1 MGFDLNYLVGFNLT
15 DDTDVLDLER
25 KLRKNRNSTFYIKG
39 VKAFNTTTSS
49 LFDLSLSEFKDFDN
63 ICELGIR
70 NTLGSSDI
78 KNGKLDTTL
87 SGRVLKQ
94 GKETEKYGDNI
105 MPLFYKDKVVELFGR
120 GSHYLTL
127 NMLLAF
133 ETAVYLDL
141 DNENCFVNFK
151 GQELFDRDAPIFSEF
166 TNSIRLDITS
176 YSKYI
181 KDTYGANSDSI
192 VLLGNLMTEGDYGYY
207 RDGYYSLDFDKLGND
222 IILPLGFK
230 CIYLK
235 IAVYAT
241 HRDFTKSIVV
251 PPDLDELKID
261 NISHLSTAGTNR
273 YLTLYISYKNKLKI
287 IRSLWIH
294 YYFGYCD
301 YNENDITD
309 EALDYFIKHLKK
321 YNVGI
326 EFY

>member
-1 MGFDLNYLVGFNLT
+1 MGLDLNYLVGFNLT
-15 DDTDVLDLER
+15 DDTNVLELER
-25 KLRKNRNSTFYIKG
+25 NLRKNRNNTFYIKG
-39 VKAFNTTTSS
+39 VKVFNTTTSS

-63 ICELGIR
+63 ICEIGIR
-70 NTLGSSDI
+70 NTLDSSDI
-78 KNGKLDTTL
+78 KNGRLETTL
-87 SGRVLKQ
+87 SGRVLKH

-181 KDTYGANSDSI
+181 RDNYGYNSNSI
-192 VLLGNLMTEGDYGYY
+192 VLLGNLLTEGDYGYY
-207 RDGYYSLDFDKLGND
+207 RDGYYSLDFDKLGD
-222 IILPLGFK
+222 DVILPLGFK

-235 IAVYAT
+235 IAVYTT

-261 NISHLSTAGTNR
+261 NISHLSTKGTDR
-273 YLTLYISYKNKLKI
+273 SLILYISHKNKLKI
-287 IRSLWIH
+287 MSSLWIH
-294 YYFGYCD
+294 YFGYYG
-301 YNENDITD
+301 YNESDINDED
-309 EALDYFIKHLKK
+309 LDDFIKHLKK
-321 YNVGI
+321 YNVEI

>member
-1 MGFDLNYLVGFNLT
+1 MGSDLNYLVGFNLT
-15 DDTDVLDLER
+15 DDTNVLELER
-25 KLRKNRNSTFYIKG
+25 NLRKNRNNNFYIKG
-39 VKAFNTTTSS
+39 VKVFNTTTSS
-49 LFDLSLSEFKDFDN
+49 LFDLSLSEFRDFDN
-63 ICELGIR
+63 ICEIGIR
-70 NTLGSSDI
+70 NTLDSSDI
-78 KNGKLDTTL
+78 KNGRLETTL

-127 NMLLAF
+127 NMILAF

-166 TNSIRLDITS
+166 TNSIRLDIIS

-181 KDTYGANSDSI
+181 KDTYGDNSGSI
-192 VLLGNLMTEGDYGYY
+192 ALLGNLITEGDYGYY
-207 RDGYYSLDFDKLGND
+207 RDGYYSLDFDKLGSD

-235 IAVYAT
+235 IAVYTA

-261 NISHLSTAGTNR
+261 SISHLITKGTNR
-273 YLTLYISYKNKLKI
+273 SLILYISHKNKLKI
-287 IRSLWIH
+287 ISNLFIH
-294 YYFGYCD
+294 YFGYYD
-301 YNENDITD
+301 YNESDINDED
-309 EALDYFIKHLKK
+309 LDDFIKHLKK
-321 YNVGI
+321 YNVEI

>member
-1 MGFDLNYLVGFNLT
+1 MGFDLNYLVGLNLV
-15 DDTDVLDLER
+15 DDTDVLELER
-25 KLRKNRNSTFYIKG
+25 NLRKSRNNTFYIKG
-39 VKAFNTTTSS
+39 IKVFNTTTSS
-49 LFDLSLSEFKDFDN
+49 LFDLSLYEFKDFDN
-63 ICELGIR
+63 ICEIGIR
-70 NTLGSSDI
+70 NTLDLDDI
-78 KNGKLDTTL
+78 KNGRLETTL
-87 SGRVLKQ
+87 SGSILEN
-94 GKETEKYGDNI
+94 GKVIEKYSDNI

-151 GQELFDRDAPIFSEF
+151 GDELFDRDAPIFSEF

-181 KDTYGANSDSI
+181 KDTYGCNSNSI
-192 VLLGNLMTEGDYGYY
+192 VLLGNLITEGDYGYY
-207 RDGYYSLDFDKLGND
+207 RDGYYSLDFSKLD
-222 IILPLGFK
+222 SDTILPLGFK

-235 IAVYAT
+235 IDVYAT
-241 HRDFTKSIVV
+241 LRDFTKSIVV

-261 NISHLSTAGTNR
+261 NISHLSTDGTNR
-273 YLTLYISYKNKLKI
+273 SLTLYISYKNKLKI

>member
-15 DDTDVLDLER
+15 DDTDALDLEI
-25 KLRKNRNSTFYIKG
+25 KLRKNRKSTFYIEG
-39 VKAFNTTTSS
+39 VKVFNTTTSS
-49 LFDLSLSEFKDFDN
+49 LFDLRLSEFKDFDN
-63 ICELGIR
+63 ICELRIR
-70 NTLGSSDI
+70 DKLDSSDI
-78 KNGKLDTTL
+78 KNGRLETTL
-87 SGRVLKQ
+87 SGSVIKQ
-94 GKETEKYGDNI
+94 GKEIEKYSDNI
-105 MPLFYKDKVVELFGR
+105 IPLFYKDKVVELFGR

-127 NMLLAF
+127 NMLSSF
-133 ETAVYLDL
+133 DTAVYLDL

-151 GQELFDRDAPIFSEF
+151 GNELFDRDAPIFSEF
-166 TNSIRLDITS
+166 TNSIRLDIIS

-181 KDTYGANSDSI
+181 KDTYGVNSNVI
-192 VLLGNLMTEGDYGYY
+192 ELLGNLITEGDYGYY
-207 RDGYYSLDFDKLGND
+207 RNGYYSLDFGKLGSD

-273 YLTLYISYKNKLKI
+273 SLTLYISHKNKPKI

-294 YYFGYCD
+294 YFGYYG

-309 EALDYFIKHLKK
+309 EDLDDFIEHLKK
-321 YNVGI
+321 YNVTI

>member
-1 MGFDLNYLVGFNLT
+1 MGLDLNYLVGFNLAN
-15 DDTDVLDLER
+15 DTDVLELER
-25 KLRKNRNSTFYIKG
+25 NLRKNRNNTFYIKG
-39 VKAFNTTTSS
+39 VKVFNTTTSS
-49 LFDLSLSEFKDFDN
+49 LFDLSLSEFKDFEN
-63 ICELGIR
+63 ICEIGIR
-70 NTLGSSDI
+70 NTLDSSDI
-78 KNGKLDTTL
+78 KNGRLETTL

-151 GQELFDRDAPIFSEF
+151 GDELFDRDAPIFSEF

-181 KDTYGANSDSI
+181 RDNYGCNSNSI
-192 VLLGNLMTEGDYGYY
+192 VLLGNLITEGDYGYY
-207 RDGYYSLDFDKLGND
+207 RNDYYSLDFDKLGD
-222 IILPLGFK
+222 DVILPLGFK

-235 IAVYAT
+235 IAVRT
-241 HRDFTKSIVV
+241 IQKDFTKSIVV
-251 PPDLDELKID
+251 PPDLGELKVN
-261 NISHLSTAGTNR
+261 NISYLSTKGTNR
-273 YLTLYISYKNKLKI
+273 SLILYISHKNKLKI

-294 YYFGYCD
+294 YFGYYD
-301 YNENDITD
+301 YNENDFTD
-309 EALDYFIKHLKK
+309 EDLGDFIKHLKK
-321 YNVGI
+321 YNIEI

>member
-15 DDTDVLDLER
+15 DDTDALDLER
-25 KLRKNRNSTFYIKG
+25 KLRKNRKSTFYIEG
-39 VKAFNTTTSS
+39 VKVFNTTTSS
-49 LFDLSLSEFKDFDN
+49 LFDLNLSEFKNFDN
-63 ICELGIR
+63 ICELKIR
-70 NTLGSSDI
+70 DKLDSSDI
-78 KNGKLDTTL
+78 KNGRLETTL
-87 SGRVLKQ
+87 SGSVIKQ
-94 GKETEKYGDNI
+94 GKEIEKYSDNI
-105 MPLFYKDKVVELFGR
+105 IPLFYKGKVVELFGR

-127 NMLLAF
+127 SMLLAF

-151 GQELFDRDAPIFSEF
+151 GNELFDRDAPIFSEF
-166 TNSIRLDITS
+166 TNSIRLDIIS

-181 KDTYGANSDSI
+181 KDTYGANSSVI
-192 VLLGNLMTEGDYGYY
+192 ELLGNLITEGDYGYY
-207 RDGYYSLDFDKLGND
+207 RDGYYSLDFSKLD
-222 IILPLGFK
+222 SDTILPLGFK

-235 IAVYAT
+235 IDVYAT
-241 HRDFTKSIVV
+241 LRDFTKSIVV

-321 YNVGI
+321 CNVGI

>member
-1 MGFDLNYLVGFNLT
+1 MGLDLNYLVGFNLAN
-15 DDTDVLDLER
+15 DTDVLELER
-25 KLRKNRNSTFYIKG
+25 NLRKNRNNTFYIKG
-39 VKAFNTTTSS
+39 VKVFNTTTSS
-49 LFDLSLSEFKDFDN
+49 LFDLSLSEFKDFEN
-63 ICELGIR
+63 ICEIGIR
-70 NTLGSSDI
+70 NTLDSSDI
-78 KNGKLDTTL
+78 KNGRLETTL
-87 SGRVLKQ
+87 SGRILKQ

-181 KDTYGANSDSI
+181 RDNYGCNSNSI
-192 VLLGNLMTEGDYGYY
+192 VLLGNLLTEGDYGYY
-207 RDGYYSLDFDKLGND
+207 RDGYYSLDFDKLGSD
-222 IILPLGFK
+222 VILPLGFK

-235 IAVYAT
+235 IAVYTT
-241 HRDFTKSIVV
+241 HKDFTKSIVV

-273 YLTLYISYKNKLKI
+273 SLTLYISYKNKLRI

-294 YYFGYCD
+294 YYFGYYD

-309 EALDYFIKHLKK
+309 EVLDYFIKHLKK

>member
-1 MGFDLNYLVGFNLT
+1 MGLDLNYLVGFNLI
-15 DDTDVLDLER
+15 DDTDVLELER
-25 KLRKNRNSTFYIKG
+25 NLRKNRNNTFYIKG
-39 VKAFNTTTSS
+39 VKVFNTTTSS
-49 LFDLSLSEFKDFDN
+49 LFDLSLDEFKDFDN
-63 ICELGIR
+63 ICEIGIR
-70 NTLGSSDI
+70 NTLDSSDI
-78 KNGKLDTTL
+78 KNGRLETTL

-94 GKETEKYGDNI
+94 GKETEEYGDNI

-133 ETAVYLDL
+133 ETAVYLNL

-151 GQELFDRDAPIFSEF
+151 GDELFDRDAPIFSEF

-181 KDTYGANSDSI
+181 RDNYGVNSNSI
-192 VLLGNLMTEGDYGYY
+192 VLLGNLITEGDYGYY
-207 RDGYYSLDFDKLGND
+207 RDGYYSLDFDKLGSD
-222 IILPLGFK
+222 VILPLGFK

-235 IAVYAT
+235 IAVYTT
-241 HRDFTKSIVV
+241 HKDFTKSIVV

-273 YLTLYISYKNKLKI
+273 YLILYISHKNKLKI

-321 YNVGI
+321 CNVGI

>member
-1 MGFDLNYLVGFNLT
+1 MGSDLNYLVGFNLT
-15 DDTDVLDLER
+15 DDTNVLELER
-25 KLRKNRNSTFYIKG
+25 NLRKNRNNNFYIKG
-39 VKAFNTTTSS
+39 VKVFNTTTSS
-49 LFDLSLSEFKDFDN
+49 LFDLSLSEFRDFDN
-63 ICELGIR
+63 ICEIGIR
-70 NTLGSSDI
+70 NTLDSSDI
-78 KNGKLDTTL
+78 KNGRLETTL

-166 TNSIRLDITS
+166 TNSIRLDIIS

-181 KDTYGANSDSI
+181 KDTYGDNSGSI
-192 VLLGNLMTEGDYGYY
+192 ALLGNLITEGDYGYY
-207 RDGYYSLDFDKLGND
+207 RDGYYSLDFDKLGSD

-230 CIYLK
+230 CVYLK
-235 IAVYAT
+235 IAVYTA

-261 NISHLSTAGTNR
+261 NISHLITKGTNR
-273 YLTLYISYKNKLKI
+273 SLILYISHKNKLKI
-287 IRSLWIH
+287 ISNLFIH
-294 YYFGYCD
+294 YFGYYE
-301 YNENDITD
+301 YNESDINDED
-309 EALDYFIKHLKK
+309 LDDFIKHLKK
-321 YNVGI
+321 YNVEI

>member
-1 MGFDLNYLVGFNLT
+1 MGSDLNYLVGFNLT
-15 DDTDVLDLER
+15 DDTNVLELER
-25 KLRKNRNSTFYIKG
+25 NLRKNRNNNFYIKG
-39 VKAFNTTTSS
+39 VKVFNTTTSS
-49 LFDLSLSEFKDFDN
+49 LFDLSLSEFRDFDN
-63 ICELGIR
+63 ICEIGIR
-70 NTLGSSDI
+70 NTLDSSDI
-78 KNGKLDTTL
+78 KNGRLETTL

-166 TNSIRLDITS
+166 TNSIRLDIIS

-181 KDTYGANSDSI
+181 KDTYGDNSGSI
-192 VLLGNLMTEGDYGYY
+192 ALLGNLITEGDYGYY
-207 RDGYYSLDFDKLGND
+207 RDGYYSLDFDKLGSD

-230 CIYLK
+230 CVYLK
-235 IAVYAT
+235 IAVYTA

-261 NISHLSTAGTNR
+261 NISHLITKGTNR
-273 YLTLYISYKNKLKI
+273 SLILYISHKNKLKI
-287 IRSLWIH
+287 ISNLFIH
-294 YYFGYCD
+294 YFGYYD
-301 YNENDITD
+301 YNESDINDED
-309 EALDYFIKHLKK
+309 LDDFIKHLKK
-321 YNVGI
+321 YNVEI

>member
-1 MGFDLNYLVGFNLT
+1 MGFDLNYLVGFNLV

-25 KLRKNRNSTFYIKG
+25 KLRKNRNNTFYIKG
-39 VKAFNTTTSS
+39 VKVFNTTTSS
-49 LFDLSLSEFKDFDN
+49 LFDLSLSEFKDFEN
-63 ICELGIR
+63 ICEIGIR
-70 NTLGSSDI
+70 NTLDSSDI
-78 KNGKLDTTL
+78 KNGRLETTL

-105 MPLFYKDKVVELFGR
+105 IPLFYKDKVVELFGR

-181 KDTYGANSDSI
+181 RDNYGYNSNSI
-192 VLLGNLMTEGDYGYY
+192 VLLGNLITEGDYGYY
-207 RDGYYSLDFDKLGND
+207 RNDYYSLDFDKLGSD
-222 IILPLGFK
+222 VILPLGFK

-235 IAVYAT
+235 IAVYTT
-241 HRDFTKSIVV
+241 HKDFTKSIVV

-273 YLTLYISYKNKLKI
+273 FLTLYISCKNKLKI

-294 YYFGYCD
+294 YYFGYYE

-309 EALDYFIKHLKK
+309 EVLDYFIKHLKK
-321 YNVGI
+321 YNIEI

>member
-1 MGFDLNYLVGFNLT
+1 MGLDLNYLVGFNLV
-15 DDTDVLDLER
+15 DDTDVLELER
-25 KLRKNRNSTFYIKG
+25 NLRKNRNSTFYIKG
-39 VKAFNTTTSS
+39 VKVFNTTTSS
-49 LFDLSLSEFKDFDN
+49 LFDLSLSEFKDFEN
-63 ICELGIR
+63 ICEIGIR
-70 NTLGSSDI
+70 NTLDSSDI
-78 KNGKLDTTL
+78 KNGRLETTL
-87 SGRVLKQ
+87 SGRILKQ
-94 GKETEKYGDNI
+94 GKEVEKYGDNI

-127 NMLLAF
+127 NVLLYF
-133 ETAVYLDL
+133 DTAVYLDL

-151 GQELFDRDAPIFSEF
+151 GNELFDRDAPIFSEF
-166 TNSIRLDITS
+166 TNYIRLDIIS

-181 KDTYGANSDSI
+181 KDTYGVNSNSI
-192 VLLGNLMTEGDYGYY
+192 VLLGNLITEGDYGYY
-207 RDGYYSLDFDKLGND
+207 RDGYYSLDFSKLD
-222 IILPLGFK
+222 SDTILPLGFK

-235 IAVYAT
+235 IDVYAT
-241 HRDFTKSIVV
+241 LRDFTKSIVV

-321 YNVGI
+321 CNVGI

>member
-1 MGFDLNYLVGFNLT
+1 MGFDLNYLVGFNLV

-39 VKAFNTTTSS
+39 VKVFNTTTSS

-70 NTLGSSDI
+70 NTLDSSDI
-78 KNGKLDTTL
+78 KNGRLETTL
-87 SGRVLKQ
+87 SGRILKN
-94 GKETEKYGDNI
+94 GKE
-105 MPLFYKDKVVELFGR
+105 
-120 GSHYLTL
+120 TL
-127 NMLLAF
+127 NMLFAF

-166 TNSIRLDITS
+166 TNSIRLDIVS

-181 KDTYGANSDSI
+181 KDTYGANSGSI
-192 VLLGNLMTEGDYGYY
+192 ALLGNLITEGDYGYY
-207 RDGYYSLDFDKLGND
+207 RDGYYSLDFDKLGSD

-235 IAVYAT
+235 IAVYTT
-241 HRDFTKSIVV
+241 HKDFTKSIVV

-294 YYFGYCD
+294 YYFGYYD

-321 YNVGI
+321 YNVEI

>member
-1 MGFDLNYLVGFNLT
+1 MGFDLNYLVGFNLV

-39 VKAFNTTTSS
+39 VKVFNTTTSS

-70 NTLGSSDI
+70 NTLDSSDI
-78 KNGKLDTTL
+78 KNGRLETTL
-87 SGRVLKQ
+87 SGRILKN

-105 MPLFYKDKVVELFGR
+105 MPLFYKGKVVELFGR

-166 TNSIRLDITS
+166 TNSIRLDIVS

-181 KDTYGANSDSI
+181 KDTYGANSGSI
-192 VLLGNLMTEGDYGYY
+192 ALLGNLITEGDYGYY
-207 RDGYYSLDFDKLGND
+207 RDGYYSLDFDKLGSD

-235 IAVYAT
+235 IAVYTT
-241 HRDFTKSIVV
+241 HKDFTKSIVV

-294 YYFGYCD
+294 YYFGYYD

-321 YNVGI
+321 YNVEI

>member
-1 MGFDLNYLVGFNLT
+1 MGLDLNYLVGFNLM
-15 DDTDVLDLER
+15 DDTDALALER

-39 VKAFNTTTSS
+39 VKVLNTTTSS

-63 ICELGIR
+63 ICEIGIR
-70 NTLGSSDI
+70 NTLDSSDI
-78 KNGKLDTTL
+78 KNGRLETTL
-87 SGRVLKQ
+87 SGRILKQ
-94 GKETEKYGDNI
+94 GKEVEKYGDNI

-127 NMLLAF
+127 NMLLSF
-133 ETAVYLDL
+133 DTAVYLDL

-181 KDTYGANSDSI
+181 RDNYGCNSNSI
-192 VLLGNLMTEGDYGYY
+192 VLLGNLLTEGDYGYY
-207 RDGYYSLDFDKLGND
+207 RDGYYSLDFDKLGSD
-222 IILPLGFK
+222 VILPLGFK

-235 IAVYAT
+235 IAVYTT
-241 HRDFTKSIVV
+241 HKDFTKSIVV

-273 YLTLYISYKNKLKI
+273 SLTLYISYKNKLRI

-294 YYFGYCD
+294 YYFGYYD

-309 EALDYFIKHLKK
+309 EVLDYFIKHLKK
-321 YNVGI
+321 YNVEI

>member
-15 DDTDVLDLER
+15 DDTNALDFEM

-39 VKAFNTTTSS
+39 VKVFNTTTSS
-49 LFDLSLSEFKDFDN
+49 LFDLSLSEFRDFDN

-70 NTLGSSDI
+70 STLDSSDI
-78 KNGKLDTTL
+78 KNGRLETTL
-87 SGRVLKQ
+87 SGRILKQ

-127 NMLLAF
+127 NMLLSF

-166 TNSIRLDITS
+166 TNSIRLDIVS

-192 VLLGNLMTEGDYGYY
+192 VLLGNLITEGDYGYY
-207 RDGYYSLDFDKLGND
+207 RDGYYSLDFAKLGSN

-241 HRDFTKSIVV
+241 HTDFTKSIVV

-261 NISHLSTAGTNR
+261 NISYLSTNGTNR
-273 YLTLYISYKNKLKI
+273 SLTLYISHKNKLKI
-287 IRSLWIH
+287 ISNLWIH
-294 YYFGYCD
+294 YFGYCE
-301 YNENDITD
+301 YD
-309 EALDYFIKHLKK
+309 EPDFIDEDLDDFINYLKK
-321 YNVGI
+321 YNVAI

>member
-15 DDTDVLDLER
+15 DDTNVLDLEM

-39 VKAFNTTTSS
+39 VKVFNTTTSS

-70 NTLGSSDI
+70 STLDSSDI
-78 KNGKLDTTL
+78 KNGRLETTL

-105 MPLFYKDKVVELFGR
+105 MPLFYKGKVVELFGR

-151 GQELFDRDAPIFSEF
+151 GNELFDRDAPIFSEF
-166 TNSIRLDITS
+166 TNSIRLDIIS

-181 KDTYGANSDSI
+181 KDTYGANSGSI
-192 VLLGNLMTEGDYGYY
+192 VLLGNLITEGDYGYY
-207 RDGYYSLDFDKLGND
+207 RDGYYSLDFDKLGSD

-235 IAVYAT
+235 IAVYTA

-261 NISHLSTAGTNR
+261 NISYLSTKGTNR
-273 YLTLYISYKNKLKI
+273 SLTLYISHKNKLKI
-287 IRSLWIH
+287 ISNLWIH
-294 YYFGYCD
+294 YFDYYGYD
-301 YNENDITD
+301 EPDFND
-309 EALDYFIKHLKK
+309 EELDDFIKYLKK
-321 YNVGI
+321 YNVAI

>member
-1 MGFDLNYLVGFNLT
+1 MGLDLNYLVGFNLV
-15 DDTDVLDLER
+15 DDTDALDLER
-25 KLRKNRNSTFYIKG
+25 NLRKNRNSTFYIKG
-39 VKAFNTTTSS
+39 VKVFNTTTSS
-49 LFDLSLSEFKDFDN
+49 LFDLSLSEFKDFEN
-63 ICELGIR
+63 ICEIGIR
-70 NTLGSSDI
+70 NTLDSSDV
-78 KNGKLDTTL
+78 KSGRLETTL
-87 SGRVLKQ
+87 SGRILKQ
-94 GKETEKYGDNI
+94 GKEVEKYGDNI

-120 GSHYLTL
+120 GSHCLTL

-151 GQELFDRDAPIFSEF
+151 GQELFDRDATIFSEF

-181 KDTYGANSDSI
+181 RDNYGVNSNSI
-192 VLLGNLMTEGDYGYY
+192 VLLGNLLTEGDYGYY
-207 RDGYYSLDFDKLGND
+207 RDGYYSLDFSKLD
-222 IILPLGFK
+222 SDTILPLGFK

-235 IAVYAT
+235 IDVYAT
-241 HRDFTKSIVV
+241 PRDFTKSIVV

-321 YNVGI
+321 YNVEI